1 MSTRDDD
8 IEFDFFEEPATQEA
22 SAARER
28 TLRRPLG
35 NRSGNGRPPRP
46 PLRTP
51 TGGITPLLRLIGLV
65 AFAILI
71 VVLLVFWAQSCRSD
85 QKRDAYADYMT
96 EVEGVATDS
105 ATVGRD
111 LSELLTTPGLRRAEL
126 GTRLNGLLQQQQQVV
141 DAANALDPPGP
152 LRVSHEE
159 MVQALEFRVAGLR
172 GLQETFAAT
181 GDDAANDATAAGQRL
196 AAQAERLVAGDVL
209 WEDAFRAEAVRVLQ
223 EEEIAGVEVPAS
235 EFVQTPDLA
244 STRTMVPI
252 WQRVNGASTGGTPSG
267 LHGTQLG
274 TVVANPGNRQLVAGQ
289 ESTIQASTELNFVV
303 SVTNSGNF
311 QEVGVQVTLTIP
323 KQPNSIVKKQT
334 IDIIDPG
341 QTKTATFRDFPS
353 LPFGE
358 RVQMRVDIEPVPGER
373 NTTNNTAEFPVL
385 FSL

>member
-1 MSTRDDD
+1 M
-8 IEFDFFEEPATQEA
+8 
-22 SAARER
+22 
-28 TLRRPLG
+28 
-35 NRSGNGRPPRP
+35 
-46 PLRTP
+46 
-51 TGGITPLLRLIGLV
+51 
-65 AFAILI
+65 
-71 VVLLVFWAQSCRSD
+71 
-85 QKRDAYADYMT
+85 
-96 EVEGVATDS
+96 
-105 ATVGRD
+105 
-111 LSELLTTPGLRRAEL
+111 
-126 GTRLNGLLQQQQQVV
+126 
-141 DAANALDPPGP
+141 
-152 LRVSHEE
+152 
-159 MVQALEFRVAGLR
+159 
-172 GLQETFAAT
+172 
-181 GDDAANDATAAGQRL
+181 
-196 AAQAERLVAGDVL
+196 
-209 WEDAFRAEAVRVLQ
+209 
-223 EEEIAGVEVPAS
+223 PAS